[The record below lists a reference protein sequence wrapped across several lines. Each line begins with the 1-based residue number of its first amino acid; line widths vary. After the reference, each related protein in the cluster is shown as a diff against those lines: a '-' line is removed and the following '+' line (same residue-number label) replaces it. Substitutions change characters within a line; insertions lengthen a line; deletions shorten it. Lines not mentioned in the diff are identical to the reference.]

1 MLGETDC
8 IVTIYVLRDINI
20 FISKDHSYHP
30 SMGGTGSGLDL
41 YWMILTLISKAV
53 CQPRS
58 VGVLKPTKSNAV
70 VAV

>member
-1 MLGETDC
+1 M
-8 IVTIYVLRDINI
+8 YVLWDINI
-20 FISKDHSYHP
+20 LFLKITVIIHLW
-30 SMGGTGSGLDL
+30 GGLDL
-41 YWMILTLISKAV
+41 EHFAPLYRMILTLMSKAV

>member
-1 MLGETDC
+1 MG
-8 IVTIYVLRDINI
+8 YKY

-30 SMGGTGSGLDL
+30 SMGGLDL
-41 YWMILTLISKAV
+41 EHFAPLYRMILTLMSKAV